1 MKGLVI
7 KDLRLAIQRRQTL
20 LIYLIISVIMGMSL
34 DAGFV
39 IAYMTMLMGI
49 ISSGTISYDEYDNG
63 FPFLFSLPV
72 DCKTYVAEKFIFT
85 LLMEVFGRI
94 YGTAV
99 MFILGL
105 VTGKPIETEG
115 LAAVLLMT
123 VCIISIMCFAMIFIQ
138 LKYGSEKARTVM
150 FIIYGVVAAIALAV
164 KGFAEKLGPRISSFV
179 AALDKINP
187 WVIAGCLA
195 AITAVVCYVIYLATV
210 KMMDKKEF

>member
-20 LIYLIISVIMGMSL
+20 LIYLILSVIMGMSL

-49 ISSGTISYDEYDNG
+49 IASGTISYDEYDNG

-99 MFILGL
+99 MFILGW
-105 VTGKPIETEG
+105 VTGKPVETEE

-195 AITAVVCYVIYLATV
+195 AITAVICYVIYLTTV